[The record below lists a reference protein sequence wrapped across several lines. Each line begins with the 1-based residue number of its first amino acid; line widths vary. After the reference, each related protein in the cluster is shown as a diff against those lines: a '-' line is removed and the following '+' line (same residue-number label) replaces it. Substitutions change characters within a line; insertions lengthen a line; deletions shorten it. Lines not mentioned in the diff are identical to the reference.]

1 MISCHSPC
9 ELADLIF
16 VILVGEGVDRVTT
29 FVGFLMQFFFV
40 LAFVLSSVWAGK
52 SLGSRYVNHL
62 SGGDWGASFAVPLM

>member
-40 LAFVLSSVWAGK
+40 LAFVLSSVWGQ
-52 SLGSRYVNHL
+52 GSH
-62 SGGDWGASFAVPLM
+62 WGADMLTT